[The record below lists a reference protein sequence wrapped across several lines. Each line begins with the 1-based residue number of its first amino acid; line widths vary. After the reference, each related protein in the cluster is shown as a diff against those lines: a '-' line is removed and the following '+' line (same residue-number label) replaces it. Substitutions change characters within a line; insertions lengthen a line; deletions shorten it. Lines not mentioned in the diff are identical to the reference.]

1 MPESSL
7 ISYLIVGFLG
17 AILGSF
23 LLHEYDNYG
32 KTNNRLK
39 LRSRCD
45 HCGEQLKF
53 KNLIPILSFLLQKGK
68 STCCNKKLSYK
79 YLISEIGLASFFMVC
94 LYFDNLTTV
103 GLLFPALLLV
113 ALIDEKFKEIPL
125 VLNIYVLLWISLNS
139 NIGENLMASALVGL
153 FLLSLYCGYL
163 FLRKTEGIGLGDV
176 ILLTSISLYY
186 GLPEIF
192 YLITIS
198 ACLLLLKIIIS
209 QKYKEQHAFG
219 SWIVLTFGAFILF
232 QEFYGF
238 VG

>member
-53 KNLIPILSFLLQKGK
+53 RNLIPILSFLMQKGE

-125 VLNIYVLLWISLNS
+125 ILNIYVLLWISLNS

>member
-39 LRSRCD
+39 LRSKCD

-53 KNLIPILSFLLQKGK
+53 KNLIPILSFLMQKGE

-153 FLLSLYCGYL
+153 FLLSLYCGDL

-198 ACLLLLKIIIS
+198 SCLLLVKIIIS

-232 QEFYGF
+232 QEFYVF

>member
-32 KTNNRLK
+32 KNENKLK

-45 HCGEQLKF
+45 NCGKQLKV
-53 KNLIPILSFLLQKGK
+53 KNLIPIFSFLIQKGK
-68 STCCNKKLSYK
+68 STCCDKKVSYK

-94 LYFDNLTTV
+94 LYFDNLLTI
-103 GLLFPALLLV
+103 GLLFPALLLI

-125 VLNIYVLLWISLNS
+125 ILNIYVLLWISLNS
-139 NIGENLMASALVGL
+139 NISENLVSSIVVGL
-153 FLLSLYCGYL
+153 LLLSIYWGYL

-176 ILLTSISLYY
+176 ILLTIVSLYF

-198 ACLLLLKIIIS
+198 SCLLLLKIIIS

-219 SWIVLTFGAFILF
+219 SWIVLTFGALILF
-232 QEFYGF
+232 QEFYVF
-238 VG
+238 VN

>member
-32 KTNNRLK
+32 KTNIRLK

-53 KNLIPILSFLLQKGK
+53 RNLIPILSFLMQKGK

-153 FLLSLYCGYL
+153 FLLSLYWGYL

>member
-53 KNLIPILSFLLQKGK
+53 KNLIPILSFLMQKGE

-198 ACLLLLKIIIS
+198 SCLLLLKIIIS

>member
-1 MPESSL
+1 MFETTL

-53 KNLIPILSFLLQKGK
+53 KNLIPILSFLMQKGK

-94 LYFDNLTTV
+94 LYFDNLTTM

-153 FLLSLYCGYL
+153 FLLSLYYGYL

-198 ACLLLLKIIIS
+198 SCLLLLKIIIS

>member
-32 KTNNRLK
+32 KTNDRLK

-53 KNLIPILSFLLQKGK
+53 KNLIPIFSFLMQKGK

-139 NIGENLMASALVGL
+139 NIGEHLMASALVGL
-153 FLLSLYCGYL
+153 FLLSLYWGYL

>member
-1 MPESSL
+1 MFETTL

-53 KNLIPILSFLLQKGK
+53 KNLIPILSFLMQKGK

-94 LYFDNLTTV
+94 LYFDNLTTM

-153 FLLSLYCGYL
+153 FLLSLYYGYL

-176 ILLTSISLYY
+176 LLLTSISLYY

-198 ACLLLLKIIIS
+198 SCLLLLKIIIS

-232 QEFYGF
+232 QECYGF

>member
-1 MPESSL
+1 MFETTL

-53 KNLIPILSFLLQKGK
+53 KNLIPILSFLMQKGE

-94 LYFDNLTTV
+94 LYFDNLTTM

-153 FLLSLYCGYL
+153 FLLSLYWGYL

-198 ACLLLLKIIIS
+198 SCLLLLKIIIS
-209 QKYKEQHAFG
+209 QKYNEQHAFG

-232 QEFYGF
+232 QEFYVF

>member
-53 KNLIPILSFLLQKGK
+53 KNLIPILSFLMQKGE

-79 YLISEIGLASFFMVC
+79 YLISEIGLASFFVVC

-103 GLLFPALLLV
+103 GLLFPALLLI

-125 VLNIYVLLWISLNS
+125 ILNIYVLLWICLNS
-139 NIGENLMASALVGL
+139 NIGEHLMASALVGL

-192 YLITIS
+192 YLMTIS
-198 ACLLLLKIIIS
+198 SCLLLLKIIIS

>member
-53 KNLIPILSFLLQKGK
+53 KNLIPILSFLMQKGE

-198 ACLLLLKIIIS
+198 SCLLLVKIIIS

>member
-7 ISYLIVGFLG
+7 ISYLIVGILG

-45 HCGEQLKF
+45 HCREQLKF
-53 KNLIPILSFLLQKGK
+53 KNLVPILSFLMQKGK
-68 STCCNKKLSYK
+68 STCCNKKLSFK
-79 YLISEIGLASFFMVC
+79 YLISEIGLASFFVVC

-103 GLLFPALLLV
+103 GLLFPALLLI

-125 VLNIYVLLWISLNS
+125 ILNVYVLLWISLNS
-139 NIGENLMASALVGL
+139 NIGEHLMASALVGL
-153 FLLSLYCGYL
+153 FLLSLYWGYL
-163 FLRKTEGIGLGDV
+163 FLRKTEGIGLGDL

-192 YLITIS
+192 YLMTIS
-198 ACLLLLKIIIS
+198 SCLLLLKIIIT

-232 QEFYGF
+232 QEFYVF

>member
-53 KNLIPILSFLLQKGK
+53 KNLIPILSFLMQKGE

-103 GLLFPALLLV
+103 GPLFPALLLV

-219 SWIVLTFGAFILF
+219 SWIVLTFGAFILS
-232 QEFYGF
+232 QEFYVF

>member
-7 ISYLIVGFLG
+7 IQYLIVGFLG
-17 AILGSF
+17 AILASF

-45 HCGEQLKF
+45 HCGEQLRF

-198 ACLLLLKIIIS
+198 SCLLLLKIIIS

>member
-53 KNLIPILSFLLQKGK
+53 KNLIPILSFLMQKGE

-113 ALIDEKFKEIPL
+113 AFIDEKFKEIPL

-139 NIGENLMASALVGL
+139 NIGENLMASVLVGL

>member
-53 KNLIPILSFLLQKGK
+53 KNLIPILSFLMQKGE

-79 YLISEIGLASFFMVC
+79 YLISEIGLASFFIVC

-103 GLLFPALLLV
+103 GLLFPALLLI

-153 FLLSLYCGYL
+153 LLLSLYCGYL

-198 ACLLLLKIIIS
+198 SCLLLLKIIIS

>member
-45 HCGEQLKF
+45 HCGEQLRV
-53 KNLIPILSFLLQKGK
+53 KNLIPIFSFLMQKGK

-139 NIGENLMASALVGL
+139 NIGENLMASALDGL

>member
-1 MPESSL
+1 MLESSL

-53 KNLIPILSFLLQKGK
+53 TNLIPILSFLMQKGK

-232 QEFYGF
+232 QEFYVF

>member
-53 KNLIPILSFLLQKGK
+53 KNLIPILSFLMQKGK

-139 NIGENLMASALVGL
+139 NIGEHLMASALVGL

>member
-7 ISYLIVGFLG
+7 ISYLIVGILG

-53 KNLIPILSFLLQKGK
+53 KNLIPILSFLMQKGK

-163 FLRKTEGIGLGDV
+163 FLRKTEGIGLGDL

>member
-53 KNLIPILSFLLQKGK
+53 KNLIPILSFLMQKGE

-176 ILLTSISLYY
+176 ILLASISLYY

>member
-32 KTNNRLK
+32 KTNIRLK

-53 KNLIPILSFLLQKGK
+53 KNLIPILSFLMQKGE

-103 GLLFPALLLV
+103 GLLLPALLLI

-125 VLNIYVLLWISLNS
+125 ILNIYVLLWISLNS

-153 FLLSLYCGYL
+153 FLLSLYWGYL

-192 YLITIS
+192 YLMTIS
-198 ACLLLLKIIIS
+198 SCLLILKIIIS

-232 QEFYGF
+232 QEFYVF
-238 VG
+238 VS

>member
-32 KTNNRLK
+32 KTNIRLK

-53 KNLIPILSFLLQKGK
+53 KNLIPILSFLMQKGK

-139 NIGENLMASALVGL
+139 NIGANLMASALVGL
-153 FLLSLYCGYL
+153 FLLSLYWGYL

>member
-32 KTNNRLK
+32 KTNIRLK

-53 KNLIPILSFLLQKGK
+53 KNLIPILSFLMQKGK

-198 ACLLLLKIIIS
+198 SCLLLLKIIIS

-232 QEFYGF
+232 QEFYVFAG
-238 VG
+238 

>member
-53 KNLIPILSFLLQKGK
+53 KNLIPILSFLMQKGE

-198 ACLLLLKIIIS
+198 SCLLLLKIIIS

-219 SWIVLTFGAFILF
+219 SWIVLTFGTFILF
-232 QEFYGF
+232 QEFYEFAG
-238 VG
+238 

>member
-53 KNLIPILSFLLQKGK
+53 KNLVPILSFLMQKGK
-68 STCCNKKLSYK
+68 STCCNKKLSFK
-79 YLISEIGLASFFMVC
+79 YLISEIGLASFFVVC

-103 GLLFPALLLV
+103 GLLFPALLLI

-125 VLNIYVLLWISLNS
+125 ILNVYVLLWISLNS
-139 NIGENLMASALVGL
+139 NIGEHLMASALVGL
-153 FLLSLYCGYL
+153 FLLSLYWGYL
-163 FLRKTEGIGLGDV
+163 FLRKTEGIGLGDL

-192 YLITIS
+192 YLMTIS
-198 ACLLLLKIIIS
+198 SCLLLLKIIIS

-232 QEFYGF
+232 QEFYVF

>member
-7 ISYLIVGFLG
+7 IPYLIVGFLG

-45 HCGEQLKF
+45 HCGEQLRF

-79 YLISEIGLASFFMVC
+79 YLISEIGLASFFMVS
-94 LYFDNLTTV
+94 LYFDILTTL
-103 GLLFPALLLV
+103 GLLLPALLLI

-139 NIGENLMASALVGL
+139 NIGEHLMASALVGL
-153 FLLSLYCGYL
+153 FLLSLYWGYL

-192 YLITIS
+192 YLNSSTFISPFSSTEANLIT
-198 ACLLLLKIIIS
+198 APFFFLK
-209 QKYKEQHAFG
+209 
-219 SWIVLTFGAFILF
+219 
-232 QEFYGF
+232 
-238 VG
+238 

>member
-32 KTNNRLK
+32 KTNIRLK

-53 KNLIPILSFLLQKGK
+53 RNLIPILSFLMQKGE

>member
-53 KNLIPILSFLLQKGK
+53 RNLIPILSFLMQKGE

-139 NIGENLMASALVGL
+139 NIGEHLMDAALVGL
-153 FLLSLYCGYL
+153 FLLSLYWGYL

-219 SWIVLTFGAFILF
+219 SWIVLTFGAFVLF

>member
-32 KTNNRLK
+32 KTNNKLK

-45 HCGEQLKF
+45 HCGEQLKV
-53 KNLIPILSFLLQKGK
+53 KNLIPNFSFLMQKGR

-79 YLISEIGLASFFMVC
+79 YLVSEIGLAIFFMVC

-103 GLLFPALLLV
+103 GLLFPALLLI

-139 NIGENLMASALVGL
+139 NIGEHLVASVLVGL
-153 FLLSLYCGYL
+153 FLLSLYWGYL

-198 ACLLLLKIIIS
+198 SCLLLLKIIIS

-238 VG
+238 VD

>member
-1 MPESSL
+1 MPELSL

-53 KNLIPILSFLLQKGK
+53 KNLIPILSFLMQKGK

>member
-32 KTNNRLK
+32 KTNNKLK

-45 HCGEQLKF
+45 HCGEQLKV
-53 KNLIPILSFLLQKGK
+53 KNLIPNFSFLMQKGR

-79 YLISEIGLASFFMVC
+79 YLVSEIGLAIFFMVC

-103 GLLFPALLLV
+103 GLLFPALLLI

-139 NIGENLMASALVGL
+139 NIGEHLVASVLVGL
-153 FLLSLYCGYL
+153 FLLSLYWGYL

-192 YLITIS
+192 YLISIS
-198 ACLLLLKIIIS
+198 SCLLLLKIIIS

-238 VG
+238 VD

>member
-32 KTNNRLK
+32 KTNNKLK

-45 HCGEQLKF
+45 HCGEQLKV
-53 KNLIPILSFLLQKGK
+53 KNLIPNFSFLMQKGR

-79 YLISEIGLASFFMVC
+79 YLVSEIGLAIFFMVC

-103 GLLFPALLLV
+103 GLLFPALLLI

-153 FLLSLYCGYL
+153 FLLSLYWGYL

-192 YLITIS
+192 YLISIS
-198 ACLLLLKIIIS
+198 SCLLLLKIIIS

-238 VG
+238 VD

>member
-32 KTNNRLK
+32 KTNNKLK

-45 HCGEQLKF
+45 HCGEQLKV
-53 KNLIPILSFLLQKGK
+53 KNLIPKFSFLMQKGR

-79 YLISEIGLASFFMVC
+79 YLVSEIGLASFFMVC

-103 GLLFPALLLV
+103 GLLFPALLLI

-139 NIGENLMASALVGL
+139 NIGEHLVASVLVGL
-153 FLLSLYCGYL
+153 FLLSLYWGYL

-198 ACLLLLKIIIS
+198 SCLLLLKIIIS

-238 VG
+238 VD

>member
-53 KNLIPILSFLLQKGK
+53 KNLIPILSFLMQKGE

-186 GLPEIF
+186 GLPQIF

>member
-53 KNLIPILSFLLQKGK
+53 KNLIPILSFLMQKGK

-198 ACLLLLKIIIS
+198 SCLLLMKIIIS

>member
-53 KNLIPILSFLLQKGK
+53 KNLIPILSFLMQKGE

-153 FLLSLYCGYL
+153 LLLSLYCGYL

>member
-53 KNLIPILSFLLQKGK
+53 KNLIPILSFLMQKGE

-125 VLNIYVLLWISLNS
+125 VLNIYILLWISLNS